1 MRRLQDVGGP
11 DVTRDELF
19 DALSALADGTL
30 TPERH
35 AALERALEADP
46 AARKTY
52 FEYLDL
58 HLALGK
64 PDKAASPLRRGRRGW
79 IAAAVG
85 LAAAGLL
92 AFLALGRGEAPAR
105 LSRSAG
111 ARFYGP
117 APERLRPG
125 QEYALVA
132 GTVELAFASG
142 ALVLLDAPAAFEIRD
157 PLRMLLKYGRGSIQ
171 VDERSKGF
179 TVDTPVAKVVDRGT
193 RFALDVGEGGE
204 TEVHVLEG
212 AADIGE
218 TRLTKGDARRVDPR
232 GMSNVPLD
240 AERFPK
246 EIPDRVVSYEATPA
260 SDLVAVTVRRDG
272 REIRYPV
279 ERLIGI
285 DAIHY
290 KVSASG
296 NWAATAAGVDVPPP
310 GRRHELLDRDRNL
323 NTGLINF
330 GSAAT
335 PLNTDPVM
343 NDPEDPARPNTP
355 GLGFRFRTPV
365 VNGPGP
371 DVVFFEYQPV
381 IQPENGDPFHVSPL
395 RFAPGLRSK
404 TVTRWDLSIY
414 SPEALTLSGF
424 RLNTFT
430 AGPTSLSAYESAE
443 VKKGAD
449 FTVASKGLALAFDLS
464 DLGFAPGAAVDGL
477 FLQDAPD
484 AHGPRHQVDPTFI
497 AGLPHD

>member
-1 MRRLQDVGGP
+1 M
-11 DVTRDELF
+11 TRDEFF
-19 DALSALADGTL
+19 DALSALADGTIS
-30 TPERH
+30 PERH
-35 AALERALEADP
+35 AALARELERDPRAREA
-46 AARKTY
+46 Y
-52 FEYLDL
+52 FQYLDL

-64 PDKAASPLRRGRRGW
+64 PSAPAVARRKTLAW
-79 IAAAVG
+79 AAAAIG
-85 LAAAGLL
+85 LAAAGLI
-92 AFLALGRGEAPAR
+92 AWLGVREPESPAR
-105 LSRSAG
+105 LARAAG
-111 ARFYGP
+111 ARFFGS
-117 APERLRPG
+117 APEGPLLPG
-125 QEYALVA
+125 REYALVA
-132 GTVELAFASG
+132 GTVELAFSSG
-142 ALVLLDAPAAFEIRD
+142 ATVLLDAPAAFEIRD
-157 PLRMLLKYGRGSIQ
+157 PLRMLLKFGRGSVQ

-179 TVDTPVAKVVDRGT
+179 TVDTPLTKVVDRGT

-212 AADIGE
+212 AADLGE

-232 GMSNVPLD
+232 GMSNVALD

-246 EIPDRVVSYEATPA
+246 AIPDRVVSYEATPA
-260 SDLVAVTVRRDG
+260 SDLVAVTVRRAG

-290 KVSASG
+290 KVSAAG

-335 PLNTDPVM
+335 PLASDPVM

-355 GLGFRFRTPV
+355 GLGFRFHRPV
-365 VNGPGP
+365 VNAPGP

-381 IQPENGDPFHVSPL
+381 IQPEHGDPFHVSPL

-404 TVTRWDLSIY
+404 TVNRWDLSIY

-430 AGPTSLSAYESAE
+430 AGPTSLSAYENVD

-449 FTVASKGLALAFDLS
+449 FSVASKGLALAFDLS
-464 DLGFAPGAAVDGL
+464 DLGFAPGALVEGL
-477 FLQDAPD
+477 FLQDALDGLAPK
-484 AHGPRHQVDPTFI
+484 HQVDPTFI